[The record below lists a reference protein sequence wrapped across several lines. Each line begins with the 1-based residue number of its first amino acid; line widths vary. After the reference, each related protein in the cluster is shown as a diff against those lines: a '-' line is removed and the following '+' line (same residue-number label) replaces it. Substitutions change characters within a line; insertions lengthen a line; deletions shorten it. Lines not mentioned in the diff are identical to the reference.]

1 MSVLLIFAA
10 SAASPSAIFGRWNT
24 PGDKAVV
31 EIAPC
36 GKQVCGTIIS
46 AAPLPTTGQP
56 PRDSRNP
63 DPALR
68 NRPMAGVRIL
78 SGFSQSGDRW
88 KAGTIYNPA
97 NGKTYT
103 SELTLAAGGGQ
114 LKVSGC
120 VMIFCQTQIWTRA
133 K

>member
-1 MSVLLIFAA
+1 MSILLIIAA
-10 SAASPSAIFGRWNT
+10 AAVSPSAIFGRWHT

-46 AAPLPTTGQP
+46 AAPLPATGQP

-68 NRPMAGVRIL
+68 NRPMAGIRIL
-78 SGFSQSGDRW
+78 SGFSQAGDRW
-88 KAGTIYNPA
+88 KGGTIYNPT

-103 SELTLAAGGGQ
+103 SELTFAASGQ

-120 VMIFCQTQIWTRA
+120 VMIFCQTQLWRRA

>member
-1 MSVLLIFAA
+1 MPILVILAA
-10 SAASPSAIFGRWNT
+10 AAAQPSAIFGRWHT
-24 PGDKAVV
+24 PEDKAIV

-36 GKQVCGTIIS
+36 GKQICGTIIS
-46 AAPLPTTGQP
+46 AAPLPATGQP
-56 PRDSRNP
+56 PRDTRNP
-63 DPALR
+63 DAALR

-78 SGFSQSGDRW
+78 SGFSQSGGSL
-88 KAGTIYNPA
+88 KGGKIYNPT

-103 SELTLAAGGGQ
+103 SELTLAADGR

-120 VMIFCQTQIWTRA
+120 VMIFCQTQVWRRA